1 MKRSILKHLYL
12 AATFSFLAFNL
23 ASAGVL
29 EVGPGRKFKGLEAA
43 NKAAKPGDTILV
55 YPRKKGAAYEKV
67 AINVTKPRLTFVAA
81 RKKKSPR
88 VLLSGQGFEYSG
100 RGNVPRGIF
109 QFQKGSDGGTV
120 RGFILTEA
128 HNKSHNG
135 AGVRINQANNIT
147 VTDCEIHHNDMGV
160 QSNGDGTLKAGMHQL
175 ISHCKVHHN
184 GNKKDPG
191 YNHNFYLGGTS
202 AVIRFCEVF
211 KPLTGHNVKSRA
223 HFNLIE
229 YNFIHDSLN
238 REFDLVD
245 GKETGL
251 PNSHSI
257 LRGNVIVK
265 AQPAKGNK
273 TVIHFGQDGGKDHNG
288 TIYLIHN
295 TILSPYLSPIVE
307 LSAKNAK
314 AVLYNN
320 IFDSAGTKQRKQV
333 LLNARKGASLK
344 DCKVAYNW
352 LGTPFKSAKTEYGT
366 AGNGY
371 YKARPLYRNPK
382 KGDYRLAKAFKGI
395 VNAGLPHKKIPLPTL
410 PGAKKEK
417 NILGFSYKAELEK
430 VKRKIKGRP
439 DIGAYE
445 YGT

>member
-1 MKRSILKHLYL
+1 IQRFGV
-12 AATFSFLAFNL
+12 ALAFSLLSGNV
-23 ASAGVL
+23 ATAGVL
-29 EVGPGRKFKGLEAA
+29 EVGPGRQFPRIEAA
-43 NKAAKPGDTILV
+43 NKAARPGDTILV

-67 AINVTKPRLTFVAA
+67 AVFVTKPRLTFLAA

-88 VLLSGQGFEYSG
+88 VMLSGQGFDYSG
-100 RGNVPRGIF
+100 KGSVPRGIF

-120 RGFILTEA
+120 KGFALTEA

-135 AGVRINQANNIT
+135 AGVRINQANSIT

-191 YNHNFYLGGTS
+191 YNHNFYLGGAS

-211 KPLTGHNVKSRA
+211 EPLTGHNIKSRA
-223 HFNLIE
+223 HFNLVE
-229 YNFIHDSLN
+229 YNYIHDSLN

-251 PNSHSI
+251 PGSHSI
-257 LRGNVIVK
+257 LRGNIIVK
-265 AQPAKGNK
+265 AKPAKGNK
-273 TVIHFGQDGGKDHNG
+273 GVIHFGQDGGKDHNG
-288 TIYLIHN
+288 TLYLVHN
-295 TILSPYLSPIVE
+295 TILSPYLSPVVE

-314 AVLYNN
+314 AEFYNN
-320 IFDSAGTKQRKQV
+320 IIDSAGTKQRKQV
-333 LLNARKGASLK
+333 LLSVRKGASFK
-344 DCKVAYNW
+344 DCKVAFNW
-352 LGTPFKSAKTEYGT
+352 LGAAFKGAKAEYGM
-366 AGNGY
+366 AGNGF
-371 YKARPLYRNPK
+371 YKASPAYRNPG
-382 KGDYRLAKAFKGI
+382 KGDYQLAKAFKGL
-395 VNAGLPHKKIPLPTL
+395 VNAGLPLKKIKLPTL

-417 NILGFSYKAELEK
+417 SPIEFSYKAELDK
-430 VKRKIKGRP
+430 AKRKIKGRP

-445 YGT
+445 YGK